1 MNTKYEFAQEHDKT
15 VYVRRVAI
23 ESLPKDVQD
32 QAEGLEALY
41 ALHDAS
47 GERIALVK
55 DRGLAFMLA
64 KENEM
69 SPVSVH

>member
-1 MNTKYEFAQEHDKT
+1 MNTRYEFGQETDNT

-23 ESLPKDVQD
+23 ESLPQDVQE

-64 KENEM
+64 VQNEM